1 MVTKLSPS
9 AAQKAK
15 DWLHYMA
22 KLHKQGVYSSKV
34 DVVGYMSV
42 ISAWSRSGQAGGAK
56 CTEYLL
62 NLMEQCYLAREK
74 DMKPNIVAFNVVID
88 AWAKS
93 GEGLLGVHQ
102 AKALLHRMQH
112 MYEMGDQKMQLNII
126 TYNFLLN
133 AWAWSRT

>member
-1 MVTKLSPS
+1 
-9 AAQKAK
+9 
-15 DWLHYMA
+15 
-22 KLHKQGVYSSKV
+22 
-34 DVVGYMSV
+34 
-42 ISAWSRSGQAGGAK
+42 
-56 CTEYLL
+56 
-62 NLMEQCYLAREK
+62 MEQCYLAREK